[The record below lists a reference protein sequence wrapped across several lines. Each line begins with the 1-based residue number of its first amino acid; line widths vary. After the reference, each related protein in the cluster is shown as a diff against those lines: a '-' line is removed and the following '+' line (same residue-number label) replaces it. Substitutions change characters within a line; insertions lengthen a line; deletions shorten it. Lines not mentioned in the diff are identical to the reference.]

1 MKGNRSCSPAD
12 IFTSSSPCP
21 HELNPII
28 LCNKK
33 VALGI
38 LFSAVNQTLQAF
50 AKDPRWR
57 LKGQLGFTL
66 VLHTWSQTLMDHF
79 HLHCLIPA
87 GALSLDKKRWKP
99 ARSSFLFRVKSLAK
113 EFRKRYLL
121 LLKKAWHKDE
131 LIFPGNTSC
140 YASRKEFDS
149 LIQTMLNLTWIV
161 YAKKPFAGP
170 EQVLEYLGR
179 YTHSIAISNNRIKSI
194 DNGKV
199 VFSYRDRANKDE
211 LKEME
216 LSAGEFIRRFLLHVL
231 PDGFM
236 EIRYF
241 GFLSNKNKKEA
252 IPLIR
257 KLIRGDTKLPTQHKE
272 TVTEMIVRLTGEDL
286 TCCPQCMKGTME
298 LVGTMPQVA
307 LDSS

>member
-1 MKGNRSCSPAD
+1 L
-12 IFTSSSPCP
+12 P

-38 LFSAVNQTLQAF
+38 LFSVVNQTLQAL

-57 LKGQLGFTL
+57 LEGQLGFIL

-79 HLHCLIPA
+79 HMHCLIPG
-87 GALSLDKKRWKP
+87 GALSLDKKTWKP

-113 EFRKRYLL
+113 EFRKRYLFF
-121 LLKKAWHKDE
+121 LKKAWHNGE

-140 YASRKEFDS
+140 YATRKEFDR
-149 LIQTMLNLTWIV
+149 LIQTMLTLTWIG

-179 YTHSIAISNNRIKSI
+179 YTHRIAISNNRIKSI

-199 VFSYRDRANKDE
+199 VFSYRERANKDV
-211 LKEME
+211 LKEMV

-236 EIRYF
+236 KIRYF

-257 KLIRGDTKLPTQHKE
+257 KLIGWDEDLPAQRKE
-272 TVTEMIVRLTGEDL
+272 TVTEMVFRLTGEDL
-286 TCCPQCMKGTME
+286 ICCPQCNKGTME
-298 LVGTMPQVA
+298 LVGTMPKAA
-307 LDSS
+307 LDTS